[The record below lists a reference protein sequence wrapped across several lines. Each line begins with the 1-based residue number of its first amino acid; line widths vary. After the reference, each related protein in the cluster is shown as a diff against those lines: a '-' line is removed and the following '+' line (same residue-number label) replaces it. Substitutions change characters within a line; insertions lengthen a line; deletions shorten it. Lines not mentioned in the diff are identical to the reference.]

1 MIQIRFNVFE
11 TNSSSVH
18 TLTVCTKE
26 QYEAWQK
33 GNYYLYD
40 HKEFVTLDEAKRR
53 IDQECRDD
61 NDDVYDWKN
70 MSSNEITQRLEEYN
84 FWPFEDYGKDGDWIE
99 KGMTTLH
106 GDEVVAFGYYSLDY

>member
-1 MIQIRFNVFE
+1 M
-11 TNSSSVH
+11 
-18 TLTVCTKE
+18 
-26 QYEAWQK
+26 
-33 GNYYLYD
+33 
-40 HKEFVTLDEAKRR
+40 TLDEAKRR